1 MNTGLL
7 LGLVAFMLSIF
18 CYFRTC
24 EILREYKRLNDKRLN
39 AEKDLLELKTLL
51 AELDKIVIEEKKE
64 DK

>member
-24 EILREYKRLNDKRLN
+24 EISREYKRLSAEKDL

>member
-24 EILREYKRLNDKRLN
+24 EISREYKRLS

>member
-1 MNTGLL
+1 MNTSLL

-24 EILREYKRLNDKRLN
+24 EILREYKRLR

>member
-24 EILREYKRLNDKRLN
+24 EILREYKRLN